1 MRNLLRLIL
10 PLVAII
16 IFVDLYF
23 ANQKGIQ
30 PVDNYPIWMKDSLGN
45 QTNQTS
51 GIYYI
56 GEKDGMKI
64 FISCDDIGKIN
75 RLTIDERINPPQLTI
90 SEIIFSEEVHSL
102 LKKFKKSDMEDI
114 FYDKNSNK
122 IYISVEGHEYNP
134 EYPEM
139 YKQKEGIYESTFNKD
154 ILTFDTLLT
163 IKKMTFPE
171 ELYSHTWDNI
181 GFEGFTATENYFF
194 LGLENYQ
201 AKETVFSDSTLI
213 YILNRKTGELKWI
226 GTRDLKISTIS
237 GLYATDDF
245 NLYGIDRNRKSMF
258 YIKFNP
264 DFTVNKS
271 ETKEMNLHIPRHSD
285 IKNVIGIAPES
296 ITFDNEGKIYVALDP
311 WKDFYKPD
319 LADKRKLS
327 PAEMENFNKVI
338 PILYKFNDDLK

>member
-30 PVDNYPIWMKDSLGN
+30 PIDNYPIWMKDSLNN

-51 GIYYI
+51 GIFYV
-56 GEKDGMKI
+56 GEKDGLKI

-75 RLTIDERINPPQLTI
+75 RLSVNEKMNPPQLTI
-90 SEIIFSEEVHSL
+90 SEIVFSEEVHSL
-102 LKKFKKSDMEDI
+102 LKKFKKSDMEEI
-114 FYDKNSNK
+114 FYDKNNNK
-122 IYISVEGHEYNP
+122 IYISLEGHEYNP

-163 IKKMTFPE
+163 IKKMTFPK

-194 LGLENYQ
+194 LGLENFQ

-213 YILNRKTGELKWI
+213 YILNRKTGELKSA

-237 GLYATDDF
+237 GLYAADDF

-258 YIKFNP
+258 YIKFNA
-264 DFTVNKS
+264 DFSVNKS
-271 ETKEMNLHIPRHSD
+271 NTKEMDLYIPLHPD
-285 IKNVIGIAPES
+285 IKNVIGTAPES

-327 PAEMENFNKVI
+327 PVELENFNKVI